1 MRADRDRLP
10 SMLHA
15 QLRSPEDVDDVD
27 RAGRRNRLA
36 ERREGGAPEDRCL
49 VRVHRHAVESR
60 AQEVLEHALRRPCRV
75 RRRAHDRDPAGLAEQ
90 PPDAGI
96 VEELDRPAA
105 LVREDQIRHASPI
118 VRRQVRASF
127 AYGCPTAAGAT
138 LRPTNPAR
146 TTIVTMYGS
155 AW

>member
-1 MRADRDRLP
+1 MMARAVPDSRLTARGLLGGRTERAPRRQTPGHPIRPRSSP
-10 SMLHA
+10 S
-15 QLRSPEDVDDVD
+15 
-27 RAGRRNRLA
+27 RAGD
-36 ERREGGAPEDRCL
+36 AP
-49 VRVHRHAVESR
+49 
-60 AQEVLEHALRRPCRV
+60 RPCRV

-90 PPDAGI
+90 PPDAGV

-146 TTIVTMYGS
+146 TTIVT
-155 AW
+155 